1 MVEDA
6 NITPDDAQ
14 LISLAKAGDVEAFGQ
29 LYTRYLEQIYRYI
42 RLRVDDD
49 RVAEDLT
56 EDVFLRAF
64 NALEPYEERGL
75 PFSSFLFRVTKNLL
89 TDHYRRQ
96 AEEVSL
102 EDADRLPAKETG
114 LDEKLIADEM
124 GDKVRRALGKLP
136 DEYQE
141 VIRLRIVLGIPT
153 PTAAAW
159 MGRSEGALRVLLHR
173 ALKALRKKMIEHDG

>member
-6 NITPDDAQ
+6 RTAPDDAQ
-14 LISLAKAGDVEAFGQ
+14 LISSAKAGKIEAFGE
-29 LYTRYLEQIYRYI
+29 LYTRYLETIYRYI
-42 RLRVDDD
+42 RLRVSDD

-56 EDVFLRAF
+56 EEVFLRAF
-64 NALEPYEERGL
+64 NALDTYEERGL

-89 TDHYRRQ
+89 TDHYRQQ

-102 EDADRLPAKETG
+102 EDADQLPAKETD
-114 LDEKLIADEM
+114 LDEQLIASEM
-124 GDKVRRALGKLP
+124 GKKVRRALDKLP

-141 VIRLRIVLGIPT
+141 VIRLRIVLGLPT
-153 PTAAAW
+153 TTAAAW

-173 ALKALRKKMIEHDG
+173 ALKALRKKMNEHDG